1 MSSEEWKKCKIGDVV
16 DIKHGFAFKG
26 EFFSEEPTNNILLT
40 PGNFRIGGGFKAD
53 KFKYYNSD
61 FPKEYILKPSDIIV
75 TMTDLSKDGDTLG
88 YSAIVPDY
96 GQKKLLHNQR
106 LGLLQFKRDDFDK
119 MFMYWL
125 MRTKPYQTFIVN
137 SASGSTVKHTSPS
150 RIKEFEFNYP
160 DIKTQHRIAEILSA
174 LDDKIELNRQTNV
187 TLEAIAQAIFKEWF
201 VDFNFPGATGEMI
214 ESELGMIPKG
224 WKVAKLGEIL
234 DVKGGTTP
242 NTKVEGYWNGEYSFA
257 TPKDLSSLQSP
268 FLLKTERRIT
278 AKGVKQISSGILPS
292 GILLLS
298 SRAPIGYLA
307 ISDIPVSI
315 NQGFIAINAK
325 ETSNL
330 FILLWLKNNIETV
343 IGRANGSTFLEIS
356 KSNFREIKL
365 ILPDKKIFKLFDEL
379 ISPFF
384 DQINSNE
391 KQTILLSSIRDAL
404 LPKLMNGEMGI

>member
-1 MSSEEWKKCKIGDVV
+1 MSSDLKKYKLDEFAKLVKKQYQPNADEELIYIGLEHIEQQTLRINGYGNSKNVISQKYRFSSGDILFGKLRPYFRKVFRPKFDGVCSTDIWVIKAKK
-16 DIKHGFAFKG
+16 
-26 EFFSEEPTNNILLT
+26 
-40 PGNFRIGGGFKAD
+40 
-53 KFKYYNSD
+53 
-61 FPKEYILKPSDIIV
+61 
-75 TMTDLSKDGDTLG
+75 
-88 YSAIVPDY
+88 
-96 GQKKLLHNQR
+96 
-106 LGLLQFKRDDFDK
+106 DFDQG
-119 MFMYWL
+119 FLFYFL
-125 MRTKPYQTFIVN
+125 ANQSFIDACN
-137 SASGSTVKHTSPS
+137 SGSSGTRMPRADWDHLSETEWELP
-150 RIKEFEFNYP
+150 P
-160 DIKTQHRIAEILSA
+160 LPTQHRIADILSA
-174 LDDKIELNRQTNV
+174 LDDKIELNRQTND

-242 NTKVEGYWNGEYSFA
+242 NTKVEEYWNGEYSFA

-356 KSNFREIKL
+356 KSNFRGIKV
-365 ILPDKKIFKLFDEL
+365 ILPEKKIFTLFEEL

-384 DQINSNE
+384 DQIKSNE
-391 KQTILLSSIRDAL
+391 IQTILLTSIRDTL
-404 LPKLMNGEMGI
+404 LPKLMNGEIDVSN

>member
-1 MSSEEWKKCKIGDVV
+1 MNSNQWKKYKL
-16 DIKHGFAFKG
+16 
-26 EFFSEEPTNNILLT
+26 EEVAEI
-40 PGNFRIGGGFKAD
+40 IGGGTPSTTNPDFWGEEIPWITPRDLASTDERFISRGDRCITKKGLQNSSSRLLPAGTVLLTTRAPIGYLRIALNPICTNQGFKSLIPKAD
-53 KFKYYNSD
+53 VADNQFLFYLLKNNV
-61 FPKEYILKPSDIIV
+61 EYLKSV
-75 TMTDLSKDGDTLG
+75 GVGT
-88 YSAIVPDY
+88 
-96 GQKKLLHNQR
+96 
-106 LGLLQFKRDDFDK
+106 
-119 MFMYWL
+119 
-125 MRTKPYQTFIVN
+125 TFAEI
-137 SASGSTVKHTSPS
+137 SGSAL
-150 RIKEFEFNYP
+150 RQIEFPFP
-160 DIKTQHRIAEILSA
+160 PLPTQTHIAEILSA
-174 LDDKIELNRQTNV
+174 LDDKIELNRQTNA
-187 TLEAIAQAIFKEWF
+187 TLEAIAQTIFKEWF
-201 VDFNFPGATGEMI
+201 INFNFPGATCDMV
-214 ESELGMIPKG
+214 ESELGLIPKG

-242 NTKVEGYWNGEYSFA
+242 STKVEEYWNGEYSFA

-330 FILLWLKNNIETV
+330 FILLWLKNNIETI

-365 ILPDKKIFKLFDEL
+365 ILPDKKIFILFDEL

-391 KQTILLSSIRDAL
+391 KQTILLTSIRDAL
-404 LPKLMNGEMGI
+404 LPKLMDGEMGI